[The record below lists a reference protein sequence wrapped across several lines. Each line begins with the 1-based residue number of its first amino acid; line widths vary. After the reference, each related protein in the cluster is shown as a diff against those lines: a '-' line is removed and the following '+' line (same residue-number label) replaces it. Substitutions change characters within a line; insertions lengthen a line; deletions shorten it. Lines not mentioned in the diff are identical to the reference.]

1 MSVKKTMDK
10 TMTALED
17 TKTKI
22 VKTYKFINGLSVRNK
37 AGFDLSVKSD
47 KYALPIWKYG
57 FGYTKEIR
65 VMPVLLCFVAGLL
78 AVCTAMK
85 IGNHCDK

>member
-1 MSVKKTMDK
+1 MSVKNKMDK

-47 KYALPIWKYG
+47 KYALPIWRHG
-57 FGYTKEIR
+57 FSYTKEIK
-65 VMPVLLCFVAGLL
+65 VMPIILCLAAGLL
-78 AVCTAMK
+78 AVCTAIK